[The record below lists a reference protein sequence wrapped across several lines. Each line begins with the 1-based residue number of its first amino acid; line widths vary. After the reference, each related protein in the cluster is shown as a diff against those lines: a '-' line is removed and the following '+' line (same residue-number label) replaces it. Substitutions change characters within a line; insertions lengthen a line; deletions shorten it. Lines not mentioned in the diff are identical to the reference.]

1 MAAGD
6 HHFAVAQLPMNLF
19 EEAPLRVRKE
29 GPAADSA
36 TLAFAAENG
45 IGVLVNR
52 PLNAFLRGEL
62 IRLADFPAAPA
73 GPPPA
78 EALARV
84 VRLEDEF
91 LRTMAGRIETGP
103 GRPRAENL
111 FPWGRW
117 LAGVEDRLG
126 GIEHWQSIR
135 DQQIRPHL
143 SHVVSFVRSALP
155 GRMAGT
161 FEDWLSR
168 YLPELETLLA
178 AFEGSCAARSRQR
191 SGRISALI
199 EPALPPALRAETLS
213 RKALHAIASLEGVTC
228 VLNGMR
234 RPDYV
239 RDSMEI
245 LKWGR
250 IPAAADLFGRL

>member
-1 MAAGD
+1 MADTDA
-6 HHFAVAQLPMNLF
+6 LMPP
-19 EEAPLRVRKE
+19 EAPSRRK
-29 GPAADSA
+29 
-36 TLAFAAENG
+36 
-45 IGVLVNR
+45 R
-52 PLNAFLRGEL
+52 R
-62 IRLADFPAAPA
+62 
-73 GPPPA
+73 
-78 EALARV
+78 
-84 VRLEDEF
+84 
-91 LRTMAGRIETGP
+91 
-103 GRPRAENL
+103 
-111 FPWGRW
+111 WGRW